1 MITHAIDPPD
11 ETATATI
18 AATPDGHLPTL
29 IACFLHFDLSFMLW
43 VLLGALGIFIAESVH
58 LTPAQK
64 GLVVAIPLLS
74 GSLTRVVVGLLSD
87 RLGSKRVGVALLVL
101 LYVPLIAGWLL
112 PGSLPMLLLVG
123 VLLGTA
129 GASFA
134 VALPLA
140 SRWYPP
146 QRQGLA
152 MGVAAAGN
160 SGTVIT
166 NLLAP
171 RLATIVGWQQ
181 VLGLA
186 MVPLTIVLVT
196 FVLLAK
202 ERPRADGAPRAS
214 RRDMLAVLAHRDMWW
229 FCLFYSVTFG
239 GYVGLSSFLPLLLR
253 DQYGFATLMAGY
265 ATALVAFVGS
275 GSRPLGGYVA
285 DRIGGIR
292 VLTAALT
299 GVAIVYAMAARLPQP
314 SVMVAT
320 LLAGM
325 FCLGMGNGA
334 TFQLVPQR
342 FREEI
347 GTATGIIGA
356 VGGLGGFL
364 LPMLLGVMKQSTGSF
379 APAFLLLAALAGG
392 AAAWLYIL
400 SLREHGWRFAWRVER
415 DGIGSFARDSHNH
428 VSWALPQSSTTLA
441 TSASVERVTHDE
453 SAFPSG

>member
-1 MITHAIDPPD
+1 MSVRNQAEPN
-11 ETATATI
+11 
-18 AATPDGHLPTL
+18 GHLPTL

-43 VLLGALGIFIAESVH
+43 VLLGALGIFIAESTH

-87 RLGSKRVGVALLVL
+87 RIGSKRVGIGLLAL
-101 LYVPLIAGWLL
+101 LYVPLTAGWLL
-112 PGSLPMLLLVG
+112 PGSLPMLIAVG
-123 VLLGTA
+123 LLLGTA

-171 RLATIVGWQQ
+171 RLATIVGWQA

-186 MVPLTIVLVT
+186 MIPLTLVLIT
-196 FVLLAK
+196 FILMAR
-202 ERPRADGAPRAS
+202 ERPRATGAKAS
-214 RRDMLAVLAHRDMWW
+214 SLGDTLSVLSHRDMWW

-253 DQYGFATLMAGY
+253 DQYGLTTLNAGY
-265 ATALVAFVGS
+265 ATAFVAFIGS
-275 GSRPLGGYVA
+275 VSRPFGGYLA

-292 VLTAALT
+292 VLTGALA
-299 GVAIVYAMAARLPQP
+299 GVALVYAMASRLPVP
-314 SVMVAT
+314 PVMIAT
-320 LLAGM
+320 LAGGM
-325 FCLGMGNGA
+325 LCLGMGNGA

-364 LPMLLGVMKQSTGSF
+364 LPMLLGIMKQTTLSF
-379 APAFLLLAALAGG
+379 APAFVLLAMVAGL
-392 AAAWLYIL
+392 AAAWLQVL
-400 SLREHGWRFAWRVER
+400 SLREQGWRLAWR
-415 DGIGSFARDSHNH
+415 G
-428 VSWALPQSSTTLA
+428 VS
-441 TSASVERVTHDE
+441 
-453 SAFPSG
+453 

>member
-1 MITHAIDPPD
+1 MSWRLRVVPKACFFHEVTDDMTVRD
-11 ETATATI
+11 ETE
-18 AATPDGHLPTL
+18 PNGHLPTL

-87 RLGSKRVGVALLVL
+87 RIGSKRVGIALLTL
-101 LYVPLIAGWLL
+101 LYLPLTAGWLL
-112 PGSLPMLLLVG
+112 PGSLPMLIAVG
-123 VLLGTA
+123 LLLGTA

-171 RLATIVGWQQ
+171 RLATMVGWQA

-186 MVPLTIVLVT
+186 MIPLTLVLVT
-196 FVLLAK
+196 FILLAK
-202 ERPRADGAPRAS
+202 ERPRPAAARQS
-214 RRDMLAVLAHRDMWW
+214 SIRDMFAVLAHRDMWW

-253 DQYGFATLMAGY
+253 DQYGLATLNAGY

-275 GSRPLGGYVA
+275 VSRPFGGYVA

-292 VLTAALT
+292 VLTGALA
-299 GVAIVYAMAARLPQP
+299 GVSLVYALASRLPAP
-314 SVMVAT
+314 PVMIAT
-320 LLAGM
+320 LVGGM
-325 FCLGMGNGA
+325 FCLGLGNGA

-342 FREEI
+342 FRDEI

-364 LPMLLGVMKQSTGSF
+364 LPMLLGIMKQTTSSF
-379 APAFLLLAALAGG
+379 APAFVMLAIVAGV
-392 AAAWLYIL
+392 AAAWLQVL
-400 SLREHGWRFAWRVER
+400 SLREQGWRLAWR
-415 DGIGSFARDSHNH
+415 G
-428 VSWALPQSSTTLA
+428 VS
-441 TSASVERVTHDE
+441 
-453 SAFPSG
+453 

>member
-1 MITHAIDPPD
+1 MMIPRGTRDTNEPNGEPN
-11 ETATATI
+11 
-18 AATPDGHLPTL
+18 GHLPTL

-58 LTPAQK
+58 LSPAQK

-87 RLGSKRVGVALLVL
+87 RVGSKRVGIALLTL
-101 LYVPLIAGWLL
+101 LYVPLTCGWLL
-112 PGSLPMLLLVG
+112 PGSLPMLMFVG
-123 VLLGTA
+123 ILLGTA

-160 SGTVIT
+160 SGTVLT

-171 RLATIVGWQQ
+171 KLAVALGWQS
-181 VLGLA
+181 VMGLA
-186 MVPLTIVLVT
+186 LIPLTLVLIT
-196 FVLLAK
+196 FMLLAK
-202 ERPRADGAPRAS
+202 ERPRPVGAQPAAIGQ
-214 RRDMLAVLAHRDMWW
+214 MLAVLAHRDMWW

-253 DQYGFATLMAGY
+253 DQYGLAPLMAGY

-275 GSRPLGGYVA
+275 ASRPLGGYVA
-285 DRIGGIR
+285 DRVGGIR
-292 VLTAALT
+292 VLTAALA
-299 GVAIVYAMAARLPQP
+299 GVALVYAMAARLPETQ
-314 SVMVAT
+314 VMIAT
-320 LLAGM
+320 LVVGM

-342 FREEI
+342 FRDEI

-364 LPMLLGVMKQSTGSF
+364 LPTLLGTMKQATSSF
-379 APAFLLLAALAGG
+379 APAFILLAMLAGG
-392 AAAWLYIL
+392 AAVWLQL
-400 SLREHGWRFAWRVER
+400 LAMREHGWRFAWRVQHEEAE
-415 DGIGSFARDSHNH
+415 FAS
-428 VSWALPQSSTTLA
+428 
-441 TSASVERVTHDE
+441 E
-453 SAFPSG
+453 

>member
-1 MITHAIDPPD
+1 MSVRN
-11 ETATATI
+11 ETE
-18 AATPDGHLPTL
+18 PNGHLPTL

-64 GLVVAIPLLS
+64 GLVVAVPLLS

-87 RLGSKRVGVALLVL
+87 RIGSKRVGIGLLALLYL
-101 LYVPLIAGWLL
+101 PLAGGWLL
-112 PGSLPMLLLVG
+112 PGSLPMLLAVG

-171 RLATIVGWQQ
+171 RLATAVGWQA

-186 MVPLTIVLVT
+186 MIPLTIVLIT
-196 FVLLAK
+196 FLLLAK
-202 ERPRADGAPRAS
+202 GRPREVPVARV
-214 RRDMLAVLAHRDMWW
+214 RQTLAILSHRDMWW

-253 DQYGFATLMAGY
+253 DQY
-265 ATALVAFVGS
+265 
-275 GSRPLGGYVA
+275 
-285 DRIGGIR
+285 
-292 VLTAALT
+292 
-299 GVAIVYAMAARLPQP
+299 
-314 SVMVAT
+314 
-320 LLAGM
+320 
-325 FCLGMGNGA
+325 
-334 TFQLVPQR
+334 
-342 FREEI
+342 
-347 GTATGIIGA
+347 
-356 VGGLGGFL
+356 
-364 LPMLLGVMKQSTGSF
+364 
-379 APAFLLLAALAGG
+379 
-392 AAAWLYIL
+392 
-400 SLREHGWRFAWRVER
+400 
-415 DGIGSFARDSHNH
+415 
-428 VSWALPQSSTTLA
+428 
-441 TSASVERVTHDE
+441 
-453 SAFPSG
+453 

>member
-1 MITHAIDPPD
+1 MSAGTTDRSS
-11 ETATATI
+11 
-18 AATPDGHLPTL
+18 TPNGHLPTL

-43 VLLGALGIFIAESVH
+43 VSLGALGIFIAESVH
-58 LTPAQK
+58 LSPAQK

-87 RLGSKRVGVALLVL
+87 RLGSKRVGVALLAL
-101 LYVPLIAGWLL
+101 QYVPLTIGWLM
-112 PGSLPMLLLVG
+112 PGSLPMLLTIG
-123 VLLGTA
+123 VLIGTA

-146 QRQGLA
+146 ERQGLA

-171 RLATIVGWQQ
+171 RLAAVVGWQN

-186 MVPLTIVLVT
+186 LIPLTLVLLT

-202 ERPRADGAPRAS
+202 EKPRAANAPVATFRET
-214 RRDMLAVLAHRDMWW
+214 LAVLGHRDMWW

-253 DQYGFATLMAGY
+253 DQYSLATLTAGY
-265 ATALVAFVGS
+265 ATALVAMVGS
-275 GSRPLGGYVA
+275 GSRPLGGWVA
-285 DRIGGIR
+285 DRVGGIR
-292 VLTAALT
+292 VLTGALA
-299 GVAIVYAMAARLPQP
+299 GIAVVYAIASRLPP
-314 SVMVAT
+314 APAMVGT
-320 LLAGM
+320 LLVGM

-364 LPMLLGVMKQSTGSF
+364 LPMLLGLMKQTTGSF
-379 APAFLLLAALAGG
+379 GPAFILLATLAGG
-392 AAAWLYIL
+392 AAAWLQIL
-400 SLREHGWRFAWRVER
+400 RFREQSWRFAWRVPEPA
-415 DGIGSFARDSHNH
+415 DMGGL
-428 VSWALPQSSTTLA
+428 VS
-441 TSASVERVTHDE
+441 E
-453 SAFPSG
+453 